1 MQTSQLKGRDCQTG
15 FKKHDHMLSTCV
27 CMLSRF
33 SHAWLFVTLW
43 TVARQAPLAMG
54 FSRQEYWSALP
65 CPPLGDLPDPGIYVC
80 KVSTLS
86 FLPRAR
92 SIERGKAAV
101 KRTPI
106 PRSGARARPHTSDAS
121 FCLHWEHRQSE
132 WASAV
137 TMEILACGPGWLRR
151 LRHRPPCS
159 AQGERKAEAEISQG
173 LLGKGSPWERKRK
186 RLGPVRSGS
195 CSSVVWGSC
204 ALRPSGLGASRE

>member
-1 MQTSQLKGRDCQTG
+1 MKYLLRNAKSDVHSL
-15 FKKHDHMLSTCV
+15 MLSNTQLLLP
-27 CMLSRF
+27 LSPILKNIF
-33 SHAWLFVTLW
+33 LQFVRNSIQRT
-43 TVARQAPLAMG
+43 TA
-54 FSRQEYWSALP
+54 SSN
-65 CPPLGDLPDPGIYVC
+65 VC

-173 LLGKGSPWERKRK
+173 LLGKGSP
-186 RLGPVRSGS
+186 
-195 CSSVVWGSC
+195 
-204 ALRPSGLGASRE
+204 